1 MELHARVSMVAAQ
14 LRRHH
19 HVELLEIN
27 AAPILSRFVHELM
40 LPPTFYVGV
49 KSLLTFLRVDMHVL
63 GHTVLP
69 ANTDAR
75 AKFLERNGTDAIHS
89 TQAFSRNL
97 AMPRCVMLMA
107 ALIVMVKLRY
117 GLDGIHRKE
126 VPSMVGGR
134 QVISGAPPHE
144 EAWLDALC
152 ALHGLPSDRVWKT
165 SSPVFAPWDAS
176 VDLLSLSDAHLDT
189 YLTFL
194 EQEYLPSNVPSSM
207 PFRRRDDVD
216 DLLPKRVPPQAP
228 LDLVERVQNMHEA
241 FQRRRAELLQAIYQD
256 EDHSPGILPG
266 DAYPTHT
273 HDPGGAM
280 TRSMERILA
289 IGMRIVGLDTEVK
302 PNFESVASHTSR
314 PRENDVLRQCVLQL
328 EESLLMT
335 LMRERGNR

>member
-1 MELHARVSMVAAQ
+1 MYLH
-14 LRRHH
+14 
-19 HVELLEIN
+19 
-27 AAPILSRFVHELM
+27 RFVHELM

-69 ANTDAR
+69 ANPDAR
-75 AKFLERNGTDAIHS
+75 AKFLEKNGTDAIHS
-89 TQAFSRNL
+89 AQAFSRNL

-117 GLDGIHRKE
+117 GLDGIHRRE
-126 VPSMVGGR
+126 VPSMVR
-134 QVISGAPPHE
+134 ERKVISGAPPHE

-152 ALHGLPSDRVWKT
+152 ALHGLPSDRMWET
-165 SSPVFAPWDAS
+165 SSPVFAPWDTT
-176 VDLLSLSDAHLDT
+176 VDLLSLNDTQLDT

-216 DLLPKRVPPQAP
+216 DLLPISVPPQVP
-228 LDLVERVQNMHEA
+228 LDLVERVQLMQEV
-241 FQRRRAELLQAIYQD
+241 FQQRRTELLHAIYQD
-256 EDHSPGILPG
+256 EDEQPGLLPG

-280 TRSMERILA
+280 TRSMERMLA
-289 IGMRIVGLDTEVK
+289 IGMRVVGLDTEVK

-314 PRENDVLRQCVLQL
+314 PRENDVLKQCVIQL
-328 EESLLMT
+328 EESLLMA